1 GRADSSS
8 KPERRRAGPDVKD
21 RRRNGRGNRGG
32 KRDRTHGT
40 RDRNAGGP
48 ADVRRKRTE
57 NPKLPRN
64 RSTVPDTPAGRTSGK
79 LSEKR
84 RNSVRGIR
92 KRILFERRDRPPERS
107 LFPVPSGSGTDG
119 GKRRRKPSVYRR
131 RRKSTWQSAV

>member
-1 GRADSSS
+1 NSIICFFFSS
-8 KPERRRAGPDVKD
+8 RRRHT
-21 RRRNGRGNRGG
+21 RS
-32 KRDRTHGT
+32 KRDWSS
-40 RDRNAGGP
+40 
-48 ADVRRKRTE
+48 DVCSSD
-57 NPKLPRN
+57 L
-64 RSTVPDTPAGRTSGK
+64 RTSGK